1 MQWCN
6 ELIKNAVII
15 WKKLLPNNLNLFQEM
30 SAEFLK
36 LMKSTGL
43 THGEIQIIQGDLT
56 EQKFQSKILEA
67 DVIYVNNKIFGPS
80 LNNQLEGNILDFFW
94 CNHWLDQKY

>member
-1 MQWCN
+1 
-6 ELIKNAVII
+6 
-15 WKKLLPNNLNLFQEM
+15 M

-36 LMKSTGL
+36 IMKSTGL
-43 THGEIQIIQGDLT
+43 THGEIQIIQGDFT
-56 EQKFQSKILEA
+56 EQKFQTKILEA

-94 CNHWLDQKY
+94 CNH